1 MRPVLLCALILL
13 GTARPAAAHQ
23 SSVVYSDIRVEGAAV
38 DYLLTIA
45 SGDLYE
51 AVGGARPESVS
62 RQAVTSRALEVQRYL
77 LGRVRVQADGKDC
90 PGQAHALE
98 LVDKAGGFAVRAPL
112 RYLCGVSDADL
123 AVTYDLFFD
132 LDPRHQGFARVRLGN
147 GEPSQHVFRHDARR
161 LSLRRDVSLLATA
174 LDYLR
179 LGMEHIFTG
188 ADHIAFVVG
197 LLLLAPLAAGG
208 RTRRG
213 VLYTVKVATAFTL
226 AHSVT
231 LALAALGI
239 LTLPSSVVE
248 PGIAATIA
256 FVGAEDLL
264 GKLPRRRYVITFLF
278 GLVHGLGF
286 ASVLAEIGLPRRG
299 FALALGMF
307 NLGVE
312 IGQVCIVLLV
322 VPPLM
327 LIARRSER
335 AYRVLLRVA
344 GAGLFLAGVTWFVL
358 RLL

>member
-1 MRPVLLCALILL
+1 MRRALHCALFLL
-13 GTARPAAAHQ
+13 GTAGSAAAHQ
-23 SSVVYSDIRVEGAAV
+23 SSVVYSDIHVEGAAV

-51 AVGGARPESVS
+51 AVGGPTPESVTKE
-62 RQAVTSRALEVQRYL
+62 AVHAKAAEVQRYL
-77 LGRVRVQADGKDC
+77 LGRVRLEADDKAC
-90 PGQAHALE
+90 PGQASGLE
-98 LVDKAGGFAVRAPL
+98 LVDRAGGFAVRVSL
-112 RYLCGVSDADL
+112 RYLCGVADADL
-123 AVTYDLFFD
+123 RVVYDLFFD
-132 LDPRHQGFARVRLGN
+132 LDPRHQGFARVRLGG
-147 GEPSQHVFRHDARR
+147 GEPRQHVFRHDARV
-161 LSLRRDVSLLATA
+161 LSLRRDSSLAATA
-174 LDYLR
+174 LDYAR
-179 LGMEHIFTG
+179 LGVEHIFGG

-213 VLYTVKVATAFTL
+213 VLYTIKVATAFTL

-231 LALAALGI
+231 LALAALGVV
-239 LTLPSSVVE
+239 TLPASIVE

-264 GKLPRRRYVITFLF
+264 GKLPRRRYVITFCF

-312 IGQVCIVLLV
+312 VGQVCIVLLV

-327 LIARRSER
+327 LLARRSER
-335 AYRVLLRVA
+335 AYQGILRLA
-344 GAGLFLAGVTWFVL
+344 GAGLVVAGVTWFVL
-358 RLL
+358 RVL